1 MGVEIGEGGGDGWSW
16 WEEVG
21 EKARKLYLKNNKM
34 FLKMEK
40 KNLITLLGEGN
51 TKTLKWFWQYLLIF
65 LM

>member
-21 EKARKLYLKNNKM
+21 EKARKLYLNNNKM

-40 KNLITLLGEGN
+40 KKPDHIAGRR
-51 TKTLKWFWQYLLIF
+51 KH
-65 LM
+65 